1 MQTYKFNLFTKIQK
15 WFDTSSPVFTTRLSM
30 LVCIM
35 MASSGI
41 IIGITEDSL
50 AVQINGL
57 ISAIDILNSII
68 FITAV
73 NHSMK
78 SPDYV
83 FNYGYGKYES
93 MSLLAAAGLLLIVL
107 GYALYEAALTFG
119 TPSSEGGNYY
129 VLLTFSSITL
139 VIMHSMY
146 KMQIK
151 AAKRFN
157 MPILEYDAQIWKI
170 DTLIELGVLGNLIL
184 GAFLQY
190 FHLIKIMF
198 VIDSLTAVGLLIF
211 ALKVP
216 LKGSKQAINQLL
228 DRTLPDEIQFNILG
242 VVAENLPKMCEFRN
256 VHTRQSGKD
265 IFIEIDVV
273 MPNDYTIQEKWNLE
287 VEIKESILKLY
298 PTAVPRLYTVPCK
311 GDCTV
316 NGVSYCPVK
325 KMKISKNVDVKF

>member
-1 MQTYKFNLFTKIQK
+1 MTTYKFNIFTKIQK
-15 WFDTSSPVFTTRLSM
+15 WFDTSSPVYTTRLSM
-30 LVCIM
+30 LVCIL
-35 MASSGI
+35 MASGGI
-41 IIGITEDSL
+41 IIGITEESL

-78 SPDYV
+78 SPDHV

-93 MSLLAAAGLLLIVL
+93 LSLLAAAGLLLIVL

-119 TPSSEGGNYY
+119 NQASEGGNYY
-129 VLLTFSSITL
+129 VLLSYSIVTL
-139 VIMHSMY
+139 GVMLTMY
-146 KMQIK
+146 KMQRK
-151 AAKRFN
+151 AAKRFK
-157 MPILEYDAQIWKI
+157 MPILDYDAQIWKI
-170 DTLIELGVLGNLIL
+170 DSMLEIGVLSNLIL
-184 GAFLQY
+184 GAILQY
-190 FHLIKIMF
+190 FHQIKVLFI
-198 VIDSLTAVGLLIF
+198 IDSITAVGLLIF

-216 LKGSKQAINQLL
+216 LKGSKDALNQLL

-242 VVAENLPKMCEFRN
+242 VVAENLTKMCEFRN

-265 IFIEIDVV
+265 IFIEIDVI
-273 MPNDYTIQEKWNLE
+273 MPNDYTIDEKWALE
-287 VEIKESILKLY
+287 VEIKNKILKLY
-298 PTAVPRLYTVPCK
+298 PTAVPRLYTTPCK
-311 GDCTV
+311 GDCIQ

>member
-1 MQTYKFNLFTKIQK
+1 MQTYKFNLITKVQK

-30 LVCIM
+30 LVCIL

-41 IIGITEDSL
+41 IIGIIEDSL

-170 DTLIELGVLGNLIL
+170 DTLIELGVLGNLVL
-184 GAFLQY
+184 GAVLQY

-228 DRTLPDEIQFNILG
+228 DRTLPDEVQFNILG
-242 VVAENLPKMCEFRN
+242 VVAENLTKMCEFRN

-273 MPNDYTIQEKWNLE
+273 MPNDYTIDEKWALE
-287 VEIKESILKLY
+287 IEIKEKILKLY
-298 PTAVPRLYTVPCK
+298 PTAVPRLYTTPCK
-311 GDCTV
+311 GDCLH

-325 KMKISKNVDVKF
+325 KNKISKNVDVKY